1 MIKDFFTSRFN
12 AAMHIRLFKQILMSC
27 LFITLCAYIA
37 VHIIFFDLELDW
49 KEEMISL
56 FKMALVAT
64 AFAAGISATLL
75 ITDMIQYAVKKI
87 QLVKPDL
94 SLKKWAFTILIVI
107 AAISSA
113 NAQALVAG
121 IVKDAATGL
130 TATYKTLKPGKV
142 LLMMNNEIIHH
153 TDIPL
158 GESFML
164 INNGVKG
171 LTVKNGKVSVGCSL
185 LIKDKAGKILLN
197 SADLFK
203 GNDILAKDS
212 ADYLRCIV
220 YTGQPMK
227 WEEKYNVTVIF
238 WDKFGPGKIENKVT
252 IRCIDIP

>member
-1 MIKDFFTSRFN
+1 V
-12 AAMHIRLFKQILMSC
+12 SC
-27 LFITLCAYIA
+27 LFITLCVYIA
-37 VHIIFFDLELDW
+37 IHIIFFDLELDW

-107 AAISSA
+107 VAISA
-113 NAQALVAG
+113 GYAQAKDAG
-121 IVKDAATGL
+121 VVKDAATGL
-130 TATYKTLKPGKV
+130 TATYKNLKPGKV
-142 LLMMNNEIIHH
+142 LLMMNNEVIHH

-158 GESFML
+158 EESFML

-171 LTVKNGKVSVGCSL
+171 FTVKNGKVSAGCSL
-185 LIKDKAGKILLN
+185 LIKNKSGKTMLW

-203 GNDILAKDS
+203 ENDLLDKDS
-212 ADYLRCIV
+212 ASFLRCTV
-220 YTGQPMK
+220 STGKHMK
-227 WEEKYNVTVIF
+227 WEEKYDVTVIF
-238 WDKFGPGKIENKVT
+238 WDKFGTGKIENRVT